1 MGKWAQ
7 MQTEHRGRAGDADLD
22 AIRQEA
28 ALRRQR
34 LAGNVEEL
42 SWRMRPGNLV
52 QEARD
57 RAWVEVDRM
66 TDEALGVAEDLV
78 HGITGWAKD
87 NAALAL
93 GGTATALL
101 SAALVWYA
109 TRRKTVPL
117 YAAYDMED
125 SPMSET
131 DETLSAETLSTRAAG
146 TLERA
151 RDEAHKLGE
160 QVGDK
165 AGGAYYAA
173 RSRAAELA
181 ADARERAI
189 EAAAVAREKA
199 DEAAA
204 AAREAAEKARI
215 AAGEASQWARRQ
227 PQENPAVVVVAAL
240 AAGALLGAL
249 LPSGGRRRA

>member
-1 MGKWAQ
+1 MR
-7 MQTEHRGRAGDADLD
+7 TERNGRVDGADMDAMRL
-22 AIRQEA
+22 EA

-52 QEARD
+52 KEARD
-57 RAWVEVDRM
+57 RAWAEVDRM
-66 TDEALGVAEDLV
+66 TDEALGIAEDLV
-78 HGITGWAKD
+78 HDMTDWVKD
-87 NAALAL
+87 NRALAL

-109 TRRKTVPL
+109 TRRKMVPL

-125 SPMSET
+125 FPMSET

-146 TLERA
+146 TWERA
-151 RDEAHKLGE
+151 KDEAHKLGE

-173 RSRAAELA
+173 RSRAAELSA
-181 ADARERAI
+181 EARERAI

-199 DEAAA
+199 DEAAV

-215 AAGEASQWARRQ
+215 AAGEAGEWARRQ
-227 PQENPAVVVVAAL
+227 PQENPAMVVVAAL

-249 LPSGGRRRA
+249 LPSGGRRRD